1 MLADN
6 FVKNDVFN
14 VHMQRID
21 QRFEAQEKLANK
33 TVERMAAIM
42 DKYLAKHDAIAAGIE
57 GDLKAITAR
66 LDTQQTKFGWY
77 LTVFGIVLTVVI
89 AAIQFWK

>member
-1 MLADN
+1 MTDD

-21 QRFEAQEKLANK
+21 QRFEAQEKLVNK
-33 TVERMAAIM
+33 TIERMEAVM
-42 DKYLAKHDAIAAGIE
+42 DKYLAKHDAIAASIE

-66 LDTQQTKFGWY
+66 LDAQQTKFGWY
-77 LTVFGIVLTVVI
+77 LTLFGIVITVVI
-89 AAIQFWK
+89 TAIQFWK

>member
-1 MLADN
+1 MTDD

-21 QRFEAQEKLANK
+21 QRFEAQEKLVNK
-33 TVERMAAIM
+33 TIERMEAVM
-42 DKYLAKHDAIAAGIE
+42 DKYLAKHDAIAASIE

-66 LDTQQTKFGWY
+66 LDAQQTKFGWY
-77 LTVFGIVLTVVI
+77 LTLFGIVITVVI

>member
-1 MLADN
+1 MAGN
-6 FVKNDVFN
+6 FVKDEVFN

-33 TVERMAAIM
+33 TIERMEAIV
-42 DKYLAKHDAIAAGIE
+42 DKYLAKHDAIAANIE

-77 LTVFGIVLTVVI
+77 LTVFGIVITVAV